1 MSALAWTTLPDADA
15 AQALIEAVLA
25 ERLAACANIIAPLQ
39 SHFLWNGA
47 ADSAGEVGVLFKT
60 DAARLGALLARVEQ
74 LHPYD
79 CPAVLG
85 WPVTA
90 ANATA
95 RWLAESTAP
104 ANDAPPG

>member
-1 MSALAWTTLPDADA
+1 MSALAWTTLPDAAA
-15 AQALIEAVLA
+15 AQNLVDAVLA
-25 ERLAACANIIAPLQ
+25 ERLAACANIVAPVQ

-47 ADSAGEVGVLFKT
+47 VDSAGEVGVLFKT
-60 DAARLGALLARVEQ
+60 EAGCLPALLERVAA

-90 ANATA
+90 APVTA
-95 RWLAESTAP
+95 AWLAEASGPGDVAP
-104 ANDAPPG
+104 